1 MVKLGITF
9 FLKFYCMT
17 LLILTVAS
25 ALFIGPYAFFV
36 ALFAFY
42 FLPGIT
48 LLYMFFALTMYK
60 KNLSKFIAY
69 DYTYIFWFSILY
81 TATFILFALT
91 DIIIGVTIGDSELLS
106 KGYNFIMIIQ
116 LIIWQIL
123 PPTILYLYFRR
134 RKKRGIP
141 EDIFEGM
148 DLD

>member
-1 MVKLGITF
+1 MIIHTF
-9 FLKFYCMT
+9 FGSAYC
-17 LLILTVAS
+17 
-25 ALFIGPYAFFV
+25 
-36 ALFAFY
+36 
-42 FLPGIT
+42 
-48 LLYMFFALTMYK
+48 
-60 KNLSKFIAY
+60 
-69 DYTYIFWFSILY
+69 

-91 DIIIGVTIGDSELLS
+91 DIIVGVTIGDSELLS